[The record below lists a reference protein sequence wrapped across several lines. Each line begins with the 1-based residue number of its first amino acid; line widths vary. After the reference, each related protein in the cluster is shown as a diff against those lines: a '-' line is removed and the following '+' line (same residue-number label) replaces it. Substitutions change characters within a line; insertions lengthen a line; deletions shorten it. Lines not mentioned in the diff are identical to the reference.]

1 MDVTL
6 TVIYVLTLLVLI
18 GMCHRFGF
26 VKLFLSLCIFLAI
39 SVVFIFVAAAREHDR
54 KHGLG
59 SWWRAINLLSR
70 MPLAHGGRHGELQRL
85 RLSLIAMQYSDA
97 ESDELIEYLS
107 LRPEYSL
114 AEALALE
121 SRLAEA
127 RELYGDPIPRHA
139 LLPIWASFRTIV
151 DHLRRLDPDL
161 ADAVADAIVDATIE
175 GDDDDD
181 DDDDSRGGGGAQ
193 KNVCDRQLNDNTL
206 AFTAIDYQFGKGTSD
221 CGKCI
226 VDSLR
231 TITDNDDGSRDSV
244 LDRHKRILSIIDKS
258 VDLAKKNCITNP
270 TKTKTKDVLPG
281 ILISILDGEV
291 EPLLYRSFLAH
302 NAPKWARSIGR
313 STDNIKNYLRSR
325 RGIMNNADDLR
336 TLDTLGETQITNFLQ
351 KNFPKVDDIN
361 ALPLGSM
368 VEFMQK
374 TVHDIAM
381 TISKMMKYNEAYC
394 RDAATLGNPTFDFST
409 TMSPTVSDILGNF
422 AIATNWS
429 TNKGAYVSISDTTSR
444 TSLSIVLQQDIEY
457 ILNGLMTNLW
467 EIKGSTS
474 REDNAIAFHWL
485 YFLQFHHSTSF
496 AIINEIKELDTHV
509 KNNIHKDSLD
519 LGKLVAFLLLNSDD
533 TRICTTYLFYLTE
546 IVAKH
551 QPDNYNGP
559 RLVALIDTLFNMLGS
574 LTSFSLH
581 TLNAYVEGWEADGK
595 PPDGKARSG
604 GAWGAFCNK

>member
-1 MDVTL
+1 
-6 TVIYVLTLLVLI
+6 
-18 GMCHRFGF
+18 
-26 VKLFLSLCIFLAI
+26 
-39 SVVFIFVAAAREHDR
+39 
-54 KHGLG
+54 
-59 SWWRAINLLSR
+59 
-70 MPLAHGGRHGELQRL
+70 
-85 RLSLIAMQYSDA
+85 
-97 ESDELIEYLS
+97 
-107 LRPEYSL
+107 
-114 AEALALE
+114 
-121 SRLAEA
+121 
-127 RELYGDPIPRHA
+127 
-139 LLPIWASFRTIV
+139 
-151 DHLRRLDPDL
+151 
-161 ADAVADAIVDATIE
+161 
-175 GDDDDD
+175 
-181 DDDDSRGGGGAQ
+181 
-193 KNVCDRQLNDNTL
+193 
-206 AFTAIDYQFGKGTSD
+206 
-221 CGKCI
+221 
-226 VDSLR
+226 
-231 TITDNDDGSRDSV
+231 
-244 LDRHKRILSIIDKS
+244 
-258 VDLAKKNCITNP
+258 
-270 TKTKTKDVLPG
+270 
-281 ILISILDGEV
+281 
-291 EPLLYRSFLAH
+291 
-302 NAPKWARSIGR
+302 
-313 STDNIKNYLRSR
+313 
-325 RGIMNNADDLR
+325 MNNADDLR